1 MAKQAVFTMKL
12 ESELR
17 DAFMAAAERADRPA
31 SQVVREMMREFVEE
45 HAEPDEAYWEFVRRK
60 VDKARAEVERG
71 EVHSDE
77 DVRAAMNERFEQWER
92 TKRGGAA

>member
-1 MAKQAVFTMKL
+1 MPKQAVFTMKL

-17 DAFMAAAERADRPA
+17 DAFMQAAQRVDRPA
-31 SQVVREMMREFVEE
+31 SQVVRQLMREFVEE

-77 DVRAAMNERFEQWER
+77 DVRAAMKERFEQWER

>member
-1 MAKQAVFTMKL
+1 MPKQAVFTMEL
-12 ESELR
+12 EAELR
-17 DAFMAAAERADRPA
+17 DAFIQAAQRVDRPA
-31 SQVVREMMREFVEE
+31 SQVVRELMREFVEE

-77 DVRAAMNERFEQWER
+77 DVRAAMKERFEQWER